1 MKIVQHRLKHRDNNH
16 SKNKIVVAII
26 LNLMIVLLQIIYGF
40 LSNSVSL
47 LTDAIHNLQ
56 DVVSLLVAL
65 IAIILINRLPT
76 MEMTY
81 GFLRSEALAG
91 FVNSLLLTVVIFVI
105 ITLAIKRL
113 ILQEEVEGLY
123 VVLLGLIGFIANF
136 ISAKL
141 LLPHSHEEESQED
154 LNIKAAYLHL
164 LSDAGIS
171 LGVFLGGILIY
182 FYKLYWVDPVFAII
196 FSSYILKENFS
207 ILKKSYKI
215 LMEAVPEHLNL
226 EELLKHIHTEFSQVK
241 EIHDI
246 HVWSLSSKDV
256 YLSAHVVLEEDKFK
270 DYNEIL
276 KKLELFFRSKG
287 INHVTIQVETENFN
301 CDIYH

>member
-1 MKIVQHRLKHRDNNH
+1 MKIVQHKLKHRDNNH

-123 VVLLGLIGFIANF
+123 VILFGFIGFIINF

-141 LLPHSHEEESQED
+141 ILPHSHEDESKED
-154 LNIKAAYLHL
+154 LNIKAAYLHM

-171 LGVFLGGILIY
+171 LGVFLGGVLIY
-182 FYKLYWVDPVFAII
+182 VYKLYWVDPVFAII

-226 EELLKHIHTEFSQVK
+226 EELLKHIRIEFSQIK

-256 YLSAHVVLEEDKFK
+256 YLSAHVVLKEDKFK

-276 KKLELFFRSKG
+276 KKLELFFKSRG